1 VFTVVLTI
9 VSVFTGPVA
18 KHLPKII
25 AGTEGLD
32 NLIVNAHG
40 MDEAGHHHVKP
51 VRWLVAL
58 CVCVCVCVC
67 VCLQVFIH
75 VKPVCW

>member
-1 VFTVVLTI
+1 MLRVLFTK
-9 VSVFTGPVA
+9 VSVFTGPGA

-32 NLIVNAHG
+32 NFMVHAHD
-40 MDEAGHHHVKP
+40 MDEAGHHHIKP

-58 CVCVCVCVC
+58 CVCK
-67 VCLQVFIH
+67 CLYT
-75 VKPVCW
+75 